1 MIDIGVVCGRFQIF
15 HKEHL
20 QYVQAAKK
28 KCNYLIVGIT
38 SPSGAAGRIEGS
50 DVHRGEKASNPCTFF
65 ERMSII
71 RDVLLETGINRE
83 EFDIVPYPIETP
95 EFIHYYIPDDA
106 YHFITILDQW
116 GTCKKQRIESLGY
129 PVEVLWN
136 RREKGISSTMIR
148 QAIYRHEEWKKYV
161 PEITYQYIISHNIDT
176 RIKGLIENDHT
187 IS

>member
-1 MIDIGVVCGRFQIF
+1 MMDIGVVCGRFQIF

-20 QYVQAAKK
+20 RYVLAAKK
-28 KCNYLIVGIT
+28 KCKYLIVGIT
-38 SPSGAAGRIEGS
+38 SPSGAAGRIEGA

-71 RDVLLETGINRE
+71 RDVLLEAGIKRE

-95 EFIHYYIPDDA
+95 EFIHYYIPDGA
-106 YHFITILDQW
+106 CHFITILDHW
-116 GTCKKQRIESLGY
+116 GTCKKVRIESLGY

-136 RREKGISSTMIR
+136 SNKKGISSTMIR
-148 QAIYRHEEWKKYV
+148 QAIYNHEEWKDFV
-161 PEITYQYIISHNIDT
+161 PEKTYQYIVRNNIDT
-176 RIKGLIENDHT
+176 RIRGLIDNECT